1 MDARENETLADNI
14 SKTIST
20 DLAAGKD
27 GAQEPAI
34 GTSLKERYTI
44 TGKLGEGGMGAVYA
58 AFDAQLQ
65 QKMAIKLLKRSM
77 SLNEKAVE
85 QLKREALVAMKLSH
99 PLIMRLI
106 NFERDGENAFL
117 LMELV
122 EGSTLESVAK
132 GRPGKKLPSKLAA
145 QITYKICEALEY
157 AHANGVIH
165 RDIKPANIMIET
177 GGSSI
182 KLMDFGIARALSEGT
197 AEKPPIAGTLPYIAP
212 ETLDGAMPDPRTD
225 IYALGFTLYEL
236 VAGEHPFRNGT
247 TKQIIQMHATVTPPP
262 VEGVDRQL
270 MNIIFQCVEKK
281 PNARFQNAQE
291 LKTALA
297 NYLDMSEAR
306 VSREKKFVENEKKRI
321 GYELKRLEREREK
334 LKTQQENMEGS
345 ASAPRFV
352 HAGMEKKES
361 PLDSMAVSA
370 PMGKLL
376 AAAAV
381 AGALGAFIE
390 SLMKSGE
397 MGLFGGAAAYEAF
410 SAMLACALAGG
421 VPAYVRYGALA
432 AFAGSAGGFLFGIV
446 SSYAGAL
453 YIEHSLENYITPPF
467 QVISYLVKAVPVA
480 LAVGVSCASVKG
492 FGQSALKIGVAS
504 LAVTLAGVVL
514 PYIGFAEHALGL
526 ADESTALF
534 YTPFIAI
541 VAWVVLARMEDNL
554 G

>member
-1 MDARENETLADNI
+1 MDARQNETLADNI
-14 SKTIST
+14 SKTISP
-20 DLAAGKD
+20 DLAVGKN
-27 GAQEPAI
+27 GAQEPAV
-34 GTSLKERYTI
+34 GASLKARYTI

-58 AFDAQLQ
+58 AFDTQLK

-122 EGSTLESVAK
+122 DGSTLESVAK
-132 GRPGKKLPSKLAA
+132 NRPGRKLPSKLAA

-177 GGSSI
+177 GKNSI
-182 KLMDFGIARALSEGT
+182 KLMDFGIARAISEGT
-197 AEKPPIAGTLPYIAP
+197 GEKPPIAGTLPYIAP

-225 IYALGFTLYEL
+225 IYALGLTLYEL
-236 VAGEHPFRNGT
+236 VAGAHPFRAGT
-247 TKQIIQMHATVTPPP
+247 TKEIIQMHATVTPPP

-270 MNIIFQCVEKK
+270 MNIIYQCVEKK
-281 PNARFQNAQE
+281 PNARLQNAQE
-291 LKTALA
+291 LKSALA
-297 NYLDMSEAR
+297 QYLDMSEAR
-306 VSREKKFVENEKKRI
+306 VSREKKLVETEKKRI

-334 LKTQQENMEGS
+334 LKTQQENIESS
-345 ASAPRFV
+345 ASVPRFV
-352 HAGMEKKES
+352 HAGTEKKKS
-361 PLDSMAVSA
+361 PLDSMGIST

-376 AAAAV
+376 ASAAV

-390 SLMKSGE
+390 PLMKSGE
-397 MGLFGGAAAYEAF
+397 MGLFGRASAYE
-410 SAMLACALAGG
+410 SLSVMLVCALAGG
-421 VPAYVRYGALA
+421 VPAYVRYGAVA
-432 AFAGSAGGFLFGIV
+432 AFTGSAGGFLFGMV

-453 YIEHSLENYITPPF
+453 YIEYSLENYITPPF
-467 QVISYLVKAVPVA
+467 QVITYLVKAVPVA
-480 LAVGVSCASVKG
+480 LAVGAVYVSVKG
-492 FGQSALKIGVAS
+492 FGQSSLKAGAACLVA
-504 LAVTLAGVVL
+504 ALAGVIL
-514 PYIGFAEHALGL
+514 PYIGFAEQVLGL

-534 YTPFIAI
+534 YTPFIALA
-541 VAWVVLARMEDNL
+541 AWVALAYAGDDIT
-554 G
+554 